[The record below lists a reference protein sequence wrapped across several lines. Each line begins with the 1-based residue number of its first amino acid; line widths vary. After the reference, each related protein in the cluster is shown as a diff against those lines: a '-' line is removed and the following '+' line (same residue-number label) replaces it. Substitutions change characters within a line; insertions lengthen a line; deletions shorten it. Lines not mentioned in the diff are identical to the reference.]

1 MVGKRIILYTSI
13 VILTLLLHAWHASL
27 LGGRLNR
34 AGMLGLPL
42 PESQV
47 FLGLI
52 LLLVSLGFFILALR
66 TSGVTSLAFLLA
78 SAGGMANALSRISYG
93 GVPDYYHV
101 SFLPFMFN
109 LPDVLLTIAG
119 GLFILILFS
128 SRGGKEKQH
137 A

>member
-1 MVGKRIILYTSI
+1 MVGKRIIPYTM
-13 VILTLLLHAWHASL
+13 VILLTLLLHAWQASL

-47 FLGLI
+47 LLGLV
-52 LLLVSLGFFILALR
+52 LLLVSLVLFILALR
-66 TSGVTSLAFLLA
+66 TPGVTSLAFLLA
-78 SAGGMANALSRISYG
+78 SAGGVANALSRIYYG

-119 GLFILILFS
+119 GMFILTLFS
-128 SRGGKEKQH
+128 SRSEKREQH